1 MRPDPTE
8 AEMAKATVNKEMDI
22 EKLSEVASVTVT
34 KQGDVKFMV
43 IPKEEVLLETE
54 VVFTR
59 RNWISFV
66 TVGRPKILQATRDK
80 KDVKFSY
87 HGNSKVAIVVHR
99 DNGSYQVHLMT
110 YSAKGSP
117 RRDLCVYLTQ
127 EEYEALENHIPDINH
142 AIELITLSTSSN
154 KKPLLLCSYKWKIIP
169 KNEHAVVPLCSV
181 SYLDENHAMKCG
193 MQTAADSDLDVDE
206 VQIIADWLPVP
217 QELAFLRKVYL
228 IMMYKACKYC
238 MHAHC
243 NACKEWLSED
253 DPLHEEPNFGCQ
265 AKERNVI
272 SEYIS
277 EAKEYVDDAIVKN
290 VFLNCWKKLELCFV
304 NVDHLLNQIHM
315 LYDEENG
322 TSIIELVLKS
332 MGNIKQDPEAMFIED
347 KLIEIKY
354 REHVESFIPDIQDL
368 SPIQD
373 KKRPFGMDIGPNSEE
388 EEEEVEVKKKKKKKK
403 IDELSECVSDL
414 IKIDTKAEKKQDEK

>member
-1 MRPDPTE
+1 MRPNPTE
-8 AEMAKATVNKEMDI
+8 AEMAQATVNKEMDI
-22 EKLSEVASVTVT
+22 KKLSEVASVTVT

-43 IPKEEVLLETE
+43 IPKEVLLETE

-66 TVGRPKILQATRDK
+66 TVGRPKILQAIRGK
-80 KDVKFSY
+80 KDVKLLY

-127 EEYEALENHIPDINH
+127 EEYEALENHIQDINH

-154 KKPLLLCSYKWKIIP
+154 KMPLLLCSYKWKIIP

-193 MQTAADSDLDVDE
+193 MQTAADCDLDVDE

-217 QELAFLRKVYL
+217 QELAFLRRVYL

-277 EAKEYVDDAIVKN
+277 EAKEYVDDAIIKN
-290 VFLNCWKKLELCFV
+290 VFLNCWKKLELGFV

-373 KKRPFGMDIGPNSEE
+373 KKRPFGMDIGPDSEAE
-388 EEEEVEVKKKKKKKK
+388 EEVKKKKKKK
-403 IDELSECVSDL
+403 IVELSESVSDL
-414 IKIDTKAEKKQDEK
+414 IKIDTKAEMKQEK